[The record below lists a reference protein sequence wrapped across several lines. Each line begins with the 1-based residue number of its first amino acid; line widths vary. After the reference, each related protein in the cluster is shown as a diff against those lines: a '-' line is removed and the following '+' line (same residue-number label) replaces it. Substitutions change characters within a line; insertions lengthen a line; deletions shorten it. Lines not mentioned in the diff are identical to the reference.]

1 MPEFQKWWVAIK
13 WTFQKVLFVTV
24 FFPSYYWN
32 KFACI
37 FHSYLCYFL
46 FLYFVRYCF
55 FYFKTLIQ
63 ISFLIFITKLMFII
77 NSLLL
82 SNYLIKMSQFPS
94 LHYAFPFFFVIYLS
108 FSWFSLE
115 NTYYYDSRRIFL
127 MDTEKPFT
135 FFMVKNGIKCDHN
148 NLLLFNYWPCS

>member
-55 FYFKTLIQ
+55 FYFKILIQ
-63 ISFLIFITKLMFII
+63 ISFLIFIAKLMLII

-82 SNYLIKMSQFPS
+82 SNYLIKMSQFS
-94 LHYAFPFFFVIYLS
+94 SFHYAFPFFCYIFILQLIFFGKYVLLR
-108 FSWFSLE
+108 LE
-115 NTYYYDSRRIFL
+115 KN
-127 MDTEKPFT
+127 
-135 FFMVKNGIKCDHN
+135 FFHGHWEA
-148 NLLLFNYWPCS
+148 NYFFHGEERYKMWP